1 MEIAMGRLTTDG
13 SYEKAEAR
21 VAETANVRAGAEP
34 QSALE
39 ASEGRYRRLFETAKD
54 GILILNGDT
63 GQVIDVNPCLTELT
77 GHSHTYFLGKHLWE
91 IGAFKDVAASK
102 AAFAHLQAQTYVRY
116 EDLPLEANDGRR
128 LDVEFISNAYRVADE
143 NVIQCNIRDVAT
155 RRRAERRTLEERASL
170 NAILESSE
178 TPIFAIDT
186 KYHYTA
192 FNQAYAIEMRSIY
205 GVDVQIGSQ
214 LANYQSTRET
224 WLATKE
230 TMDRA
235 LRGETVV
242 QCVDLDDEH
251 RSRRYLETA
260 HYPIRSA
267 AAEVIGVA
275 VFARDV
281 TERKVADDELQ
292 FRNLILSTQLDT
304 SIDGIQVV
312 NALGKTISSNQR
324 FADMWAIAP
333 NAIESTTD
341 QHLLQS
347 MLEQLVNPEEFE
359 LKLEHLLTV
368 PQEESR
374 SDICLKD
381 GRTFDCFSAPM
392 LNSEREFFG
401 RLWQFRDI
409 TARVLAE
416 KERAQLEER
425 LRASQKL
432 EAIGNLTGGIAHDF
446 NNLLSVILN
455 YATFVK
461 EGLPENHPVL
471 DDLVEVQKA
480 AERAATLTRSLL
492 AFGRKQVL
500 QPVTLSLNMIVLG
513 METMLRS
520 VVGEGIE
527 VCVALAADLGLTRA
541 DPSQI
546 EQVLMNLVL
555 NARDAMHSGGK
566 LTIETSNAEISGDSA
581 ACHSPMVSGSYVV
594 LAITD
599 TGCGMDEPTKTRI
612 FEPFFTTK
620 ENGKGTGLG
629 LSSVFGIVQQSG
641 GNIWVDSE
649 PGHGTTLKVHLPL
662 NASGSIPPPSNP
674 STRPVRSTGTE
685 TLLVVEDQD
694 ALRHVATRTLEAA
707 GYKVL
712 AAANGEE
719 ALLVAAQHGGDIHL
733 LLTDVIMPGMNGRM
747 LAQELKKARPTL
759 EILYMSGYTDSALGK
774 RGVLDR
780 GMHFLAKPFVAVDLA
795 RKVKTVLNG

>member
-1 MEIAMGRLTTDG
+1 MGETVTD
-13 SYEKAEAR
+13 YAN
-21 VAETANVRAGAEP
+21 AETAEAGLAEAAETRAGTRH
-34 QSALE
+34 QSAVE
-39 ASEGRYRRLFETAKD
+39 ASESRYRRLFESAKD

-63 GQVIDVNPCLTELT
+63 GQVVDVNPFLTELT

-91 IGAFKDVAASK
+91 IGAFKDIAASR
-102 AAFAHLQAQTYVRY
+102 AAFANLQAKTYVRY
-116 EDLPLEANDGRR
+116 EDLPLVANDGRR
-128 LDVEFISNAYRVADE
+128 LDVEFVSNVYRVDNE

-155 RRRAERRTLEERASL
+155 RRRAERRTLEERACL

-178 TPIFAIDT
+178 APIFAVDS
-186 KYHYTA
+186 KYRYTA
-192 FNQAYAIEMRSIY
+192 FNQAYAIEMRSIH
-205 GVDVQIGSQ
+205 GVDVRVGDQVV
-214 LANYQSTRET
+214 AFQSTA

-230 TMDRA
+230 SLDRA

-242 QCVDLDDEH
+242 ELVDLVCDG
-251 RSRRYLETA
+251 RSLRHLETA

-267 AAEVIGVA
+267 AAEIIGVA
-275 VFARDV
+275 VFTRDV
-281 TERKVADDELQ
+281 TERKEADDELL

-312 NALGKTISSNQR
+312 NALGRTISSNQR
-324 FADMWAIAP
+324 FADMWGIAP
-333 NAIESTTD
+333 DGIESVSD

-347 MLEQLVNPEEFE
+347 MLERLVNPEEFE
-359 LKLEHLLTV
+359 HTLEHLLTA
-368 PQEESR
+368 PDEESR
-374 SDICLKD
+374 NDICLKD

-392 LNSEREFFG
+392 LNAAREFFG

-409 TARVLAE
+409 TARVEAE
-416 KERAQLEER
+416 KAHARLEEQ

-432 EAIGNLTGGIAHDF
+432 EAIGSLTGGIAHDF

-471 DDLVEVQKA
+471 NDLLEVQKA
-480 AERAATLTRSLL
+480 AERATALTRSLL

-500 QPVTLSLNMIVLG
+500 QPVTLNLNMIVLG

-527 VCVALAADLGLTRA
+527 VCVALASDLGLARA

-546 EQVLMNLVL
+546 EQVLMNLVT
-555 NARDAMHSGGK
+555 NARDAMRSGGK
-566 LTIETSNAEISGDSA
+566 LTIETGNAEISEDSA
-581 ACHSPMVSGSYVV
+581 AGHMSMVSGSYVV
-594 LAITD
+594 LAVTD
-599 TGCGMDEPTKTRI
+599 TGCGMDEQTKTRI

-629 LSSVFGIVQQSG
+629 LASVFGIVKQSG

-662 NASGSIPPPSNP
+662 STSGTIPPPCNP
-674 STRPVRSTGTE
+674 STLPPRSRYRGTE
-685 TLLVVEDQD
+685 TILVVEDED
-694 ALRHVATRTLEAA
+694 ALRQIAIRTLKAT
-707 GYKVL
+707 GYRVM

-719 ALLVAAQHGGDIHL
+719 ALLTAAQYGGDIHL
-733 LLTDVIMPGMNGRM
+733 LLTDVIMPGINGRM
-747 LAQELKKARPTL
+747 LALELKKTRPAL